1 MIKFDK
7 KTKVQLLELW
17 NSKKIGLEGNLL
29 KLIDAE
35 EDEEFRRYIDESTEK
50 DKSVRRKRLDLTK
63 QIQSQN
69 RELLNWKEENE
80 RIQSELRDSLQKTE
94 ESMIQVTAAKE
105 EADKMREEAEQ
116 LRIESES
123 AKELAIRAKL
133 EAEQAKNVALTD
145 LDVLQKKTQF
155 ELISVIVK
163 FSLGIIIGVSIITT
177 ILYMIVLLKG
187 LDNPIVSSAWS
198 NLFGILLTNSFS
210 IIATIMGIKYSSNK
224 KE

>member
-35 EDEEFRRYIDESTEK
+35 EDEEFSRYIDESTEK

-105 EADKMREEAEQ
+105 EADKMREGAEQ

-123 AKELAIRAKL
+123 AKESAIRAKL
-133 EAEQAKNVALTD
+133 EAEQAKNAALTD

>member
-29 KLIDAE
+29 KIIDAE

-105 EADKMREEAEQ
+105 EADKMREAAEQ

-123 AKELAIRAKL
+123 AKESAIRAKL

-163 FSLGIIIGVSIITT
+163 FSLGIIIGVGIITT

>member
-29 KLIDAE
+29 KIIDAE

-80 RIQSELRDSLQKTE
+80 RIQSELRDSLKKTE
-94 ESMIQVTAAKE
+94 ESMIQATAAKE

-123 AKELAIRAKL
+123 AKESAIKAKL

-163 FSLGIIIGVSIITT
+163 FSLGIIIGVGIITT